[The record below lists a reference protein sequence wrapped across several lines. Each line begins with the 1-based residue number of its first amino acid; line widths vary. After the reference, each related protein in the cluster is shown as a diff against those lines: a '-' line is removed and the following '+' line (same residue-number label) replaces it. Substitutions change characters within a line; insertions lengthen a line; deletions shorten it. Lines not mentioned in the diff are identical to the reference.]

1 VTSLPKARRPRRRY
15 LGVGV
20 ETPGDPPDRRAVQAA
35 VWDATTALFGD
46 PGSAAVDPTVV
57 RAAGSFVVV
66 RVRRGEVERAR
77 AALACV
83 TDVDGDAA
91 ALRVRGVSGT
101 IRACVERYRDGP
113 ERGEGKG
120 I

>member
-1 VTSLPKARRPRRRY
+1 MTRPKARRPRWRY
-15 LGVGV
+15 LAVGV
-20 ETPGDPPDRRAVQAA
+20 ELAIGSDAGGSPDRRAVQRA
-35 VWDATTALFGD
+35 VWDATAALFGD

-57 RAAGSFVVV
+57 ETGDGAVVV

-83 TDVDGDAA
+83 TSVGGDPA

-101 IRACVERYRDGP
+101 VRACVERYLDG
-113 ERGEGKG
+113 
-120 I
+120 

>member
-1 VTSLPKARRPRRRY
+1 MTPRPKARRPRWRY
-15 LGVGV
+15 LAVGV
-20 ETPGDPPDRRAVQAA
+20 EGTTPDRRAVQRA

-57 RAAGSFVVV
+57 QTGADAVVV
-66 RVRRGEVERAR
+66 RVRRDEVERAR

-83 TDVDGDAA
+83 TAVGGDPA

-101 IRACVERYRDGP
+101 IRACVERHLGR
-113 ERGEGKG
+113 
-120 I
+120 